1 MEKNLQTAATSNSG
15 HSKKTLLIALSII
28 AALLILA
35 GAVLAVFIVQQTK
48 FEKQTITLIQNG
60 EYEEASSAVID
71 KKLSNRQKT
80 ALSTAFTNALKDAK
94 IKVVSDLSE
103 AKIQE
108 YQQLKKLGQTL
119 GISADEPAMKYIE
132 SALKLEQYCDAAVL
146 WRLALGEEME
156 NLGSISNEVTM
167 ALNESVSFSA
177 LLPKLSALR
186 TRANAVKFSNYDKD
200 NKWVAEASV
209 SQIMLY
215 GGLSNMCDGILQNS
229 NTLFSK
235 GQQQVT
241 SSIKTRIKILEQA
254 ESSMTPA
261 INDLR
266 KLPSF

>member
-1 MEKNLQTAATSNSG
+1 MPSHSFYRLPLLYWFAKDCYINFFVGKRRSKETWKKNLQTAATSNSG

-108 YQQLKKLGQTL
+108 YQQLKK
-119 GISADEPAMKYIE
+119 A
-132 SALKLEQYCDAAVL
+132 
-146 WRLALGEEME
+146 
-156 NLGSISNEVTM
+156 
-167 ALNESVSFSA
+167 
-177 LLPKLSALR
+177 
-186 TRANAVKFSNYDKD
+186 RANFGDF
-200 NKWVAEASV
+200 
-209 SQIMLY
+209 
-215 GGLSNMCDGILQNS
+215 G
-229 NTLFSK
+229 
-235 GQQQVT
+235 
-241 SSIKTRIKILEQA
+241 
-254 ESSMTPA
+254 
-261 INDLR
+261 
-266 KLPSF
+266 

>member
-119 GISADEPAMKYIE
+119 GISADEPAMKYLE

-186 TRANAVKFSNYDKD
+186 TSANAVKFSNYDKD

-229 NTLFSK
+229 NTLF
-235 GQQQVT
+235 
-241 SSIKTRIKILEQA
+241 
-254 ESSMTPA
+254 
-261 INDLR
+261 
-266 KLPSF
+266 

>member
-1 MEKNLQTAATSNSG
+1 M
-15 HSKKTLLIALSII
+15 
-28 AALLILA
+28 
-35 GAVLAVFIVQQTK
+35 
-48 FEKQTITLIQNG
+48 
-60 EYEEASSAVID
+60 
-71 KKLSNRQKT
+71 
-80 ALSTAFTNALKDAK
+80 
-94 IKVVSDLSE
+94 SDLSE

-119 GISADEPAMKYIE
+119 GISADEPAMKYLE

-254 ESSMTPA
+254 ESSMTPS

>member
-1 MEKNLQTAATSNSG
+1 MLYWFAKDCYINFFVGKEGVRKHGKNLQQQQQATLATR
-15 HSKKTLLIALSII
+15 KKTLLIALSII

-119 GISADEPAMKYIE
+119 GISADEPAMKYLE

-146 WRLALGEEME
+146 WRLAWER
-156 NLGSISNEVTM
+156 
-167 ALNESVSFSA
+167 
-177 LLPKLSALR
+177 KWR
-186 TRANAVKFSNYDKD
+186 TSGRSPMK
-200 NKWVAEASV
+200 
-209 SQIMLY
+209 
-215 GGLSNMCDGILQNS
+215 
-229 NTLFSK
+229 
-235 GQQQVT
+235 
-241 SSIKTRIKILEQA
+241 
-254 ESSMTPA
+254 
-261 INDLR
+261 
-266 KLPSF
+266 

>member
-119 GISADEPAMKYIE
+119 GISADEPAMKY
-132 SALKLEQYCDAAVL
+132 LERD
-146 WRLALGEEME
+146 RK
-156 NLGSISNEVTM
+156 
-167 ALNESVSFSA
+167 SV
-177 LLPKLSALR
+177 
-186 TRANAVKFSNYDKD
+186 V
-200 NKWVAEASV
+200 
-209 SQIMLY
+209 
-215 GGLSNMCDGILQNS
+215 
-229 NTLFSK
+229 
-235 GQQQVT
+235 
-241 SSIKTRIKILEQA
+241 
-254 ESSMTPA
+254 
-261 INDLR
+261 
-266 KLPSF
+266 

>member
-108 YQQLKKLGQTL
+108 YQCRIAERTQIRAPGLNGQPGEPGKTPKTPQVQQKSVEANPKKKKK
-119 GISADEPAMKYIE
+119 I
-132 SALKLEQYCDAAVL
+132 AA
-146 WRLALGEEME
+146 
-156 NLGSISNEVTM
+156 
-167 ALNESVSFSA
+167 
-177 LLPKLSALR
+177 
-186 TRANAVKFSNYDKD
+186 
-200 NKWVAEASV
+200 
-209 SQIMLY
+209 Q
-215 GGLSNMCDGILQNS
+215 
-229 NTLFSK
+229 
-235 GQQQVT
+235 
-241 SSIKTRIKILEQA
+241 
-254 ESSMTPA
+254 
-261 INDLR
+261 
-266 KLPSF
+266 